1 MKRVQVLWGDKIYKI
16 EFLEIFM
23 NYETT
28 KRENYEKPVIK
39 KIETMNFP
47 LEIIASATGE
57 KVLHL
62 DKQCSSCHS
71 CR

>member
-1 MKRVQVLWGDKIYKI
+1 
-16 EFLEIFM
+16 M